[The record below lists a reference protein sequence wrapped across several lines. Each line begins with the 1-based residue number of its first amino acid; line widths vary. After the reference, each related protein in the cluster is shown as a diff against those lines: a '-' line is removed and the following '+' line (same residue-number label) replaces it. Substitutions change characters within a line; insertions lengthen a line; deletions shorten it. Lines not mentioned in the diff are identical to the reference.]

1 MEDKHIE
8 IIDASEKIHEMIYKV
23 IVQINDPR
31 KMDKR
36 VLESFVGEDSSQKVT
51 LVKGGQSCKG
61 DLLNAD
67 PHSMGINLPDEDFEI
82 LRNDRILVQFKH
94 PTYDKYFV
102 IQTMVK
108 KVYSSWVNVE
118 CQDPRYDQRYDF
130 KLQSEIEFIELP
142 QEFYNLIKKRKVH
155 IVREILYQKTSKG
168 KPVHKYTEGIYSGL
182 NLKNADLKELNLGE
196 KYLHPDFRRVL
207 TTTPLKGEL
216 RNISQGGICI
226 LLDDKIYEKRNLLL
240 VRLTTPSLEGINT
253 ALNCDSLSLNILGVI
268 RSFST
273 IGRKHGL
280 HIQYLKRLEVEQLDN
295 TLSILEK
302 NYKLT
307 GKPL

>member
-1 MEDKHIE
+1 MKNKHIE

-36 VLESFVGEDSSQKVT
+36 ILENFVGECSSQKVT
-51 LVKGGQSCKG
+51 LVKGDQSCKG
-61 DLLNAD
+61 DLLNTD
-67 PHSMGINLPDEDFEI
+67 PYSMSINLPDDYFKIERD
-82 LRNDRILVQFKH
+82 DRILVQFKH
-94 PTYDKYFV
+94 PTYDKRFV

-118 CQDPRYDQRYDF
+118 CQDPRYDKRYNF
-130 KLQSEIEFIELP
+130 KLQSEIEIFELP
-142 QEFYNLIKKRKVH
+142 HKFYNLIKERNVH
-155 IVREILYQKTSKG
+155 IVREILYQTTGKG
-168 KPVHKYTEGIYSGL
+168 QPVHEYTEGIYSGL
-182 NLKNADLKELNLGE
+182 NLKNANLEELNLGE
-196 KYLHPDFRRVL
+196 KYLYPDFRMVL

-226 LLDDKIYEKRNLLL
+226 LLDDKFYDKRNLLL
-240 VRLTTPSLEGINT
+240 IRLTTPLLEGINT
-253 ALNCDSLSLNILGVI
+253 ALNCDSLSLNIFGVI
-268 RSFST
+268 RSLST

-280 HIQYLKRLEVEQLDN
+280 HIQYLKRLEVEHLDT